1 MTSRIARQ
9 SRLNSS
15 CAGLTRASILKKKSP
30 SSGMD
35 CRVKPGNDD
44 TAASPLNTAVVTLFL
59 LPLLSSTALAQPTPI
74 PEIVIYANQAPTEAS
89 KVGAAVTVITGEEL
103 RSKGFTTVAD
113 ALRTVPGV
121 AISQLGSR
129 GAMTQARIRGAEA
142 NHLLV
147 LVNDVPVND
156 ITDGDFNFAD
166 FAIEDID
173 RIEVIRGP
181 QSGIYGANAH
191 AGVISIVTKS
201 GRGLA
206 KPEGSFRVEG
216 GSRETATISST
227 VRGAAGPVYGAASID
242 YNNTNGYNV
251 ARNGNERDGSRALTV
266 TTKAG
271 IDLAPNFNVEGSL
284 RYVKRHT
291 AIDSQPFFGP
301 LEGLAADSPADF
313 NKFESAAARVAATW
327 TLLDG
332 ALVQRFGASRFD
344 QRRNDDDVV
353 FGFFRSRGTR
363 DNFDYKATLKGQTN
377 VFGGEGHTLTVAA
390 DRQLEFLTIDS
401 ASLAFDPPGRAFWAK
416 GASRSRDG
424 LAGEYALDLPIGL
437 TLTGALRHDWNS
449 GFQDVTTWRTTASQR
464 FPTGTRLHASAGT
477 GVTNPTFIEQFGFF
491 LGSFIG
497 NPNLRP
503 EHSLGWDAGVEQT
516 WLGGR
521 LVTDVTYFAS
531 DFEDK
536 ITLVSAGGGF
546 ISTPVNVPGISP
558 RRGVETTAKAT
569 PVDWLTLSASYTY
582 TDARL
587 ADGTPEIRRPRH
599 AASGSATVRFAD
611 GRGKATVNLVYNGA
625 MPDTWFKFPLVP
637 VTLQAYTLVGGIVS
651 YDMTPFATVYVR
663 AENVF
668 DAKYEEVFSYR
679 APGFAAYAG
688 LRLRFDPVN

>member
-1 MTSRIARQ
+1 MSTTIRQ
-9 SRLNSS
+9 SRLS
-15 CAGLTRASILKKKSP
+15 LL
-30 SSGMD
+30 
-35 CRVKPGNDD
+35 
-44 TAASPLNTAVVTLFL
+44 L
-59 LPLLSSTALAQPTPI
+59 LPLLSSTALAQPTAL
-74 PEIVIYANQAPTEAS
+74 PELVIYANQAPTEAS
-89 KVGAAVTVITGEEL
+89 KVGSAFTVITGEEL

-129 GAMTQARIRGAEA
+129 GAITQARIRGAEA
-142 NHLLV
+142 NHTLV

-156 ITDGDFNFAD
+156 ISDGDFNWAD
-166 FAIEDID
+166 FAVEDVE

-206 KPEGSFRVEG
+206 RPEGGFRAEG
-216 GSRETATISST
+216 GSRQTGTLGTT
-227 VRGAAGPVYGAASID
+227 VRGALGPAYGSFSLD
-242 YNNTNGYNV
+242 YYNTNGYNV
-251 ARNGNERDGSRALTV
+251 ARNGNERDGSRALTA
-266 TTKAG
+266 TAKIGA
-271 IDLAPNFNVEGSL
+271 DLTPNFNVEGST
-284 RYVKRHT
+284 RYVNRHT

-301 LEGLAADSPADF
+301 LEGLAADSPVDF
-313 NKFESAAARVAATW
+313 NKFESTASRIAATW

-332 ALVQRFGASRFD
+332 ALVQRFGASRFE
-344 QRRNDDDVV
+344 QRRNDDDIV
-353 FGFFRSRGTR
+353 FGFFRSFGTR
-363 DNFDYKATLKGQTN
+363 DNFDYKATFKGQTN
-377 VFGGEGHTLTVAA
+377 VLGGEGHTLTIAA
-390 DRQLEFLTIDS
+390 DRQEEFLTINS
-401 ASLAFDPPGRAFWAK
+401 ASLAFDPPAQAFWAR
-416 GASRSRDG
+416 GASRTRDG

-437 TLTGALRHDWNS
+437 TVTGALRHDWNS

-464 FPTGTRLHASAGT
+464 LPTGTRLHASAGT

-503 EHSLGWDAGVEQT
+503 EQSFGWDAGVEQT
-516 WLGGR
+516 WLADR
-521 LVTDVTYFAS
+521 VVTDVTYFAS

-558 RRGVETTAKAT
+558 RRGVETKVTAT
-569 PVDWLTLSASYTY
+569 PVDWLTLQGSYTF
-582 TDARL
+582 TDAKL

-599 AASGSATVRFAD
+599 TAAASATARFAD
-611 GRGKATVNLVYNGA
+611 GRARATVNVVYNGA

-637 VTLQAYTLVGGIVS
+637 VTLQAYTFVSGIVS
-651 YDMTPFATVYVR
+651 YDVTPWATVYVR
-663 AENVF
+663 ADNIL

-679 APGFAAYAG
+679 APPFAAYAG